1 MKAAVLEGVE
11 KPLVI
16 KQVADPV
23 PAAGFVRVRLQAAAL
38 NHRDLWIQKG
48 RYSGLKF
55 PIILGSD
62 GTGVVEAVGAEA
74 DDDWL
79 DRPVIINPSL
89 AWGSDSQAQG
99 TGFRILGLPDDG
111 TFAEAIAVPVM
122 NLVPRPAHLGMEHAA
137 ALPLAGLTAWR
148 ALFARGQLRGGETV
162 LITGIGGGVALLA
175 LQFALAAG
183 ATVYVTSGSTE
194 KLMQARTLGAAG
206 GASYRDADWA
216 AQLRRRAGLFDL
228 IVDGAMGEGFAQLI
242 ELTRPGGRI
251 AFYGATAGNPPGF
264 DARKVFF
271 RQISLLGTTM
281 GSPADFAAMVRLVEA
296 RHIVP
301 VIDTLLPLE
310 RAEQALRR
318 MESAAQFGKI
328 VLTLA

>member
-1 MKAAVLEGVE
+1 M
-11 KPLVI
+11 
-16 KQVADPV
+16 
-23 PAAGFVRVRLQAAAL
+23 
-38 NHRDLWIQKG
+38 
-48 RYSGLKF
+48 
-55 PIILGSD
+55 
-62 GTGVVEAVGAEA
+62 
-74 DDDWL
+74 
-79 DRPVIINPSL
+79 
-89 AWGSDSQAQG
+89 
-99 TGFRILGLPDDG
+99 
-111 TFAEAIAVPVM
+111 
-122 NLVPRPAHLGMEHAA
+122 
-137 ALPLAGLTAWR
+137 
-148 ALFARGQLRGGETV
+148 

-183 ATVYVTSGSTE
+183 ATVLVTSSSAD

-216 AQLRRRAGLFDL
+216 AQLQRQAGLFDL
-228 IVDGAMGEGFAQLI
+228 VVDGAMGGGFAHLI

-251 AFYGATAGNPPGF
+251 VFYGATTGNPPGF

-271 RQISLLGTTM
+271 RQLTLLGTTM
-281 GSPADFAAMVRLVEA
+281 GSAADFTAMVRLVEA

-318 MESAAQFGKI
+318 LESAAQFGKI